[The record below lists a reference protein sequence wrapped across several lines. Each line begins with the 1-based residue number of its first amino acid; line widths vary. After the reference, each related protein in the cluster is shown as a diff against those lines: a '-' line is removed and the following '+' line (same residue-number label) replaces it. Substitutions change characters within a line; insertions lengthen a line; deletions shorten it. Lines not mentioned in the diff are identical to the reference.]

1 MRAAVIEGGKF
12 VVRDVAEPK
21 PAHDELL
28 IRVHGCG
35 VCGSDLKTYPLLPDG
50 TIMGHE
56 FAGEVVAAGEAVAE
70 QWPDGTAVASMPV
83 IGCGTCVHCIAGDP
97 ARCPAPQALGL
108 GIRAGGFAEYVTVAA
123 SGTVALDPSLDL
135 RSGALVEPLAVGLH
149 AMNRGD
155 ARVGDRLLVVG
166 AGPVG
171 LSVVIWARA
180 QGITDITICDPVHLR
195 RQAAL
200 DLGATH
206 AYDPTTENIGTGF
219 DLVVECVG
227 KTGMIAACLDAV
239 GPRGRIVIAGVCM
252 EPDTF
257 MPLGGIIKDVTMS
270 FVSYYTVDEFRAAA
284 AALTDGSLELGGF
297 VSGYATLDDLQEVVD
312 GLSHPSDQ
320 QKVIITPR

>member
-12 VVRDVAEPK
+12 VVRDVAEPR
-21 PAHDELL
+21 PASDELL

-56 FAGEVVAAGEAVAE
+56 FAGEVVAAGSAVAD
-70 QWPDGTAVASMPV
+70 QWPLGTPVAAMPV
-83 IGCGTCVHCIAGDP
+83 IGCDACGSCAAGDP
-97 ARCPAPQALGL
+97 ARCATPQAVGL
-108 GIRAGGFAEYVTVAA
+108 GIRPGGFAEYVTVAA
-123 SGTVALDPSLDL
+123 SGTVALDPSVGL
-135 RSGALVEPLAVGLH
+135 RDGALVEPLAVGLH
-149 AMNRGD
+149 ALNRGG
-155 ARVGDRLLVVG
+155 AAAGDRLLIVG

-171 LSVVIWARA
+171 LSALVWARSR
-180 QGITDITICDPVHLR
+180 GINDITVCDPVAQR
-195 RQAAL
+195 RQGAV

-206 AYDPTTENIGTGF
+206 AIDPTTAGVGTGF

-227 KTGMIAACLDAV
+227 KPGMIATCLDAA

-257 MPLGGIIKDVTMS
+257 MPLGAVVKDVTMS
-270 FVSYYTVDEFRAAA
+270 FVSYYTVDEFRTAAT
-284 AALTDGSLELGGF
+284 ALADGSLRLDGF

-320 QKVIITPR
+320 QKIIITP

>member
-1 MRAAVIEGGKF
+1 MRAAVIEAGKF
-12 VVRDVAEPK
+12 VVRDVPDPE

-56 FAGEVVAAGEAVAE
+56 FAGEVVAAGSTVAE
-70 QWPDGTAVASMPV
+70 HWPVDTAVASMPV
-83 IGCGTCVHCIAGDP
+83 IGCGTCRHCIAGDP
-97 ARCPAPQALGL
+97 ARCAEPQALGL
-108 GIRAGGFAEYVTVAA
+108 GVRAGGFAEYVTVAA
-123 SGTVALDPSLDL
+123 SGTVTLDPSLDI

-149 AMNRGD
+149 AMNRGG
-155 ARVGDRLLVVG
+155 ARAGDRLLVVG

-180 QGITDITICDPVHLR
+180 RGITDITICDPVNR
-195 RQAAL
+195 RQQAAL

-206 AYDPTTENIGTGF
+206 ALAPTDNIGTGF

-227 KTGMIAACLDAV
+227 KAGMVAACLDAI
-239 GPRGRIVIAGVCM
+239 GPSGRIVIAGVCM

-257 MPLGGIIKDVTMS
+257 MPLAGVVKDVTMS
-270 FVSYYTVDEFRAAA
+270 FVSYYTVDEFGSAA
-284 AALTDGSLELGGF
+284 AALADGSLDLGGL
-297 VSGYATLDDLQEVVD
+297 VSGYATLDDLQDVVD

-320 QKVIITPR
+320 HKIIITPG